1 MYRQDKQNKDE
12 IKILFTPTAYLG
24 TPRSGSGVT
33 DEFRTTP
40 EVLAGAGDTML
51 LG

>member
-1 MYRQDKQNKDE
+1 MRV
-12 IKILFTPTAYLG
+12 LFIHLG

>member
-1 MYRQDKQNKDE
+1 MR
-12 IKILFTPTAYLG
+12 ISTHLG

-40 EVLAGAGDTML
+40 EVFAGAGDTML
-51 LG
+51 LGCP

>member
-1 MYRQDKQNKDE
+1 MCV
-12 IKILFTPTAYLG
+12 LFTHLG

-40 EVLAGAGDTML
+40 EVFAGADDTML